1 MSEEIIATDRDD
13 RYVRRD
19 GVEERLR
26 RSVCGAVVADF
37 EDVGALR
44 YLIGHEFVKFGQ
56 IFACVLYSTG
66 CVLYSTV

>member
-37 EDVGALR
+37 EDVGALAIKSFKTALASLNR
-44 YLIGHEFVKFGQ
+44 
-56 IFACVLYSTG
+56 
-66 CVLYSTV
+66 